1 MQFHG
6 FNCYYLTRECN
17 RKIYEILL
25 NHHYTCY
32 IGVHVWFVTVSGL
45 YVVRQ
50 GFRPD
55 GVGCC
60 FLATFCQGQL
70 LKMSVIT
77 SLTLIMLCSVIGVI
91 GGNFTLRDREA
102 LEAVCLDV
110 VSLEIPDPQWCD
122 HSCCND
128 INTLGMQSAIQGTN
142 NNSSIISGVH
152 LIGDGNRP
160 CYTPRL
166 AMHKKCLRGRP
177 SGWAVKLCLLRFHFG
192 RVSFKT
198 LMHVSFFFWLRF
210 IEQTFKLNGR
220 GSSVGPP
227 GDYLGVN

>member
-1 MQFHG
+1 MVCHSVWSVRRE
-6 FNCYYLTRECN
+6 TRFSS
-17 RKIYEILL
+17 RWRWLL
-25 NHHYTCY
+25 LLGHFLSGTVAQNVSY
-32 IGVHVWFVTVSGL
+32 I
-45 YVVRQ
+45 
-50 GFRPD
+50 
-55 GVGCC
+55 
-60 FLATFCQGQL
+60 
-70 LKMSVIT
+70 IT

-102 LEAVCLDV
+102 LEAVCLDA
-110 VSLEIPDPQWCD
+110 VSLGTPDPQWCD
-122 HSCCND
+122 HSCCDD

-142 NNSSIISGVH
+142 NSSSITSGVH

-198 LMHVSFFFWLRF
+198 LMHVSFFFGYVL
-210 IEQTFKLNGR
+210 
-220 GSSVGPP
+220 
-227 GDYLGVN
+227 